1 MSNDKEMS
9 EKDKVTHALE
19 EIQKAEGNE
28 ENIENTENSSSEN
41 PVEDIRNEI
50 IEKDEEVLESEIT
63 EEIEPVIAESEIET
77 VSEKD
82 SKESIPDNIPSSLE
96 SQEEKTFE
104 AEIDTKNESVEI
116 NPETVEPEKASLTES
131 TDSVTTEVTL
141 TEVTSTASDDK
152 NNEESET
159 PVASAEKSPAID
171 EPGKPSLK
179 ETAESDIPEETKAE
193 ATVVASDAENIEEN
207 ETPVASAEKSP
218 EITSEEKADSHSE
231 EEHEEHSEI
240 EEDSH
245 TDYSNYSKKQLLSS
259 YKEILSS
266 DSFLKN
272 DTQLSEIKSHF
283 EEIFNQE
290 KEEALNAFVTNGG
303 NADDFEYRPT
313 DEDKAMFVVFNEFR
327 ERKSVFF
334 KEQER
339 QKEKNL
345 YAKNQIL
352 DKLRELVDGEE
363 TTHSINTIKQIQDEW
378 KKIGPVPGSQ
388 NRNLW
393 ASFNA
398 LMDRFYD
405 NRSIYFELKELDRK
419 KNLEQ
424 KLEICE
430 KAESLFAVPDLK
442 EAIKSLNDLHE
453 EFKHIGPVPRDEQE
467 ELWNRFKAASDAVY
481 SRRKEFYENQKG
493 TLVENLEKKEALI
506 QKLETFKD
514 FKAGKIK
521 EWNVKTKEVLAI
533 QKDWEAIGPVP
544 RENGKEINKQF
555 WGHFKQ
561 FFQNKNHFFKE
572 LDEIRLANKVKAEE
586 LIEKATVLQDS
597 TDWQQTASQMISLQQ
612 EWKKIGPTPEKVRD
626 ELYKKFKSACDTFF
640 ENRRNSTK
648 QINKEFD
655 ENLKSKEA
663 LCQKIIEESKGT
675 DLSESAL
682 EVLISQFNSIG
693 FVPRKNMKEI
703 TAKFNEAVDNY
714 VKKIGIDGG
723 DKEEFLFR
731 LNLNKLQTDPNSNR
745 VLNKK
750 EHGIRKQ
757 IADLENNITLW
768 KNNLEFFAAS
778 KTADKLKDQFD
789 EKIFKAEREVEKL
802 KKKLTIIREF

>member
-9 EKDKVTHALE
+9 EKDKVTHAKE
-19 EIQKAEGNE
+19 EIQKAEGNDENSEKLEKSSSEVQETEIGNE
-28 ENIENTENSSSEN
+28 EVVLETAKADEKEPVTADVENQPISEVKSDADATNEIPPSSESEGEIAFETEADKEAESDKAPDLEVESENPSSEKTEEDLRTEETEKELPVSSADNSNLENTETPTAPLRNSPEPSSS
-41 PVEDIRNEI
+41 D
-50 IEKDEEVLESEIT
+50 KD
-63 EEIEPVIAESEIET
+63 
-77 VSEKD
+77 
-82 SKESIPDNIPSSLE
+82 
-96 SQEEKTFE
+96 
-104 AEIDTKNESVEI
+104 
-116 NPETVEPEKASLTES
+116 
-131 TDSVTTEVTL
+131 
-141 TEVTSTASDDK
+141 
-152 NNEESET
+152 
-159 PVASAEKSPAID
+159 
-171 EPGKPSLK
+171 
-179 ETAESDIPEETKAE
+179 
-193 ATVVASDAENIEEN
+193 
-207 ETPVASAEKSP
+207 
-218 EITSEEKADSHSE
+218 DSHIGE
-231 EEHEEHSEI
+231 DHDEQEGI
-240 EEDSH
+240 EEDTH
-245 TDYSNYSKKQLLSS
+245 IDYSNFSKKQLLSS
-259 YKEILSS
+259 FKELLSNEG
-266 DSFLKN
+266 FLKN
-272 DTQLSEIKSHF
+272 ETQFSEIKSHF
-283 EEIFNQE
+283 EEVFNQE
-290 KEEALNAFVTNGG
+290 KGEALNAFVTNGG
-303 NADDFEYRPT
+303 NADDFEYRPS
-313 DEDKAMFVVFNEFR
+313 DEDKAMFVVFNEYR
-327 ERKSVFF
+327 ERKSTFF

-339 QKEKNL
+339 QKEKNFF
-345 YAKNQIL
+345 AKNQIL

-378 KKIGPVPGSQ
+378 KKIGPVPAAQ

-393 ASFNA
+393 ASYNA

-430 KAESLFAVPDLK
+430 KAEALFALPDLK
-442 EAIKSLNDLHE
+442 EAIKNLNDLHE

-467 ELWNRFKAASDAVY
+467 ELWTKFKAASDAVY

-493 TLVENLEKKEALI
+493 TLIENLDKKESLI

-514 FKAGKIK
+514 FKASKIK
-521 EWNVKTKEVLAI
+521 DWNVKTKEVLGI

-572 LDEIRLANKVKAEE
+572 LDEIRLVNKVKAEE
-586 LIEKATVLQDS
+586 LIEKATALQES
-597 TDWQQTASQMISLQQ
+597 TDWQQTAGQMISLQQ

-626 ELYKKFKSACDTFF
+626 ELYKRFKSACDTFF

-648 QINKEFD
+648 QVNKEFD
-655 ENLKSKEA
+655 DNLKLKET

-682 EVLISQFNSIG
+682 QSHISQFNAIG

-703 TAKFNEAVDNY
+703 VAKFNEAIESY
-714 VKKIGIDGG
+714 AKKLGIDGG

-757 IADLENNITLW
+757 ISDLENSITLW

-789 EKIFKAEREVEKL
+789 EKIQKAEREVEKL